1 MISVYIISLK
11 ESQRRLDTEKLVS
24 ESNEKFKGRCV
35 FQIFDA
41 ISPKH
46 EDFEKFIQELYDSSS
61 LLKSDWFHS
70 DYCYQELL
78 PQEFGCYL
86 SHYLLWK
93 ECVKTNQP
101 IVILEDDVV
110 LESNFMQAL
119 EDCLKSPF
127 DFVRLYG
134 HYWGGHK
141 TNLHALPIYTE
152 AEEAEAPIENHAEA
166 EASIEKTPIE
176 NYEVTPPPPNP
187 TQDTQQDSIIET
199 QQDPKEL
206 PNPCKIAPQKT
217 SFNPVVF
224 KKIKRKLN
232 RFIGSILA
240 RTEVYKNI
248 VAKYDDLT
256 TKYDDLTTKYDDL
269 TTKYDD
275 LTTKYDDLTTKYDDL
290 TTKYDD
296 LTTKYDDLNKNIA
309 EKYDELMGKYES
321 LLAKEVNIKETFW
334 ESRAD
339 SEEEAF
345 FLEHFYLTSVYV
357 ATTAGYYLTPKGA
370 KTFIEATERFKII
383 EPVDMFM
390 NNPTYHDVA
399 NFTYLPCPISLNKHA
414 FNSTIQNAKK
424 PDISLKPPKKSYFDN
439 LFYHKFNAQKCLKAF
454 HKYSKQYAPLKTPK
468 EV

>member
-1 MISVYIISLK
+1 MIQVYIISLK
-11 ESQRRLDTEKLVS
+11 ESQRRLDTEKLVL
-24 ESNEKFKGRCV
+24 ESNEKFKGRCA

-46 EDFEKFIQELYDSSS
+46 QDFEKFVQELYDAQS

-78 PQEFGCYL
+78 PREFGCYL

-101 IVILEDDVV
+101 VVILEDDVV

-141 TNLHALPIYTE
+141 TNLCALPIYTE
-152 AEEAEAPIENHAEA
+152 TEETDYTEIEEAEAPIENH
-166 EASIEKTPIE
+166 
-176 NYEVTPPPPNP
+176 EVTPPPNS
-187 TQDTQQDSIIET
+187 TQDTQQDLINET
-199 QQDPKEL
+199 QQNPKE
-206 PNPCKIAPQKT
+206 PSNPCKIAPQKI
-217 SFNPVVF
+217 SFNQVVF

-232 RFIGSILA
+232 HFIGNILA
-240 RTEVYKNI
+240 RTEVYKKL
-248 VAKYDDLT
+248 VAKYDELT
-256 TKYDDLTTKYDDL
+256 G
-269 TTKYDD
+269 
-275 LTTKYDDLTTKYDDL
+275 
-290 TTKYDD
+290 
-296 LTTKYDDLNKNIA
+296 
-309 EKYDELMGKYES
+309 KYDELTGKYES
-321 LLAKEVNIKETFW
+321 LLAKEANIKETFW
-334 ESRAD
+334 ERRAD
-339 SEEEAF
+339 SEKEAF

-357 ATTAGYYLTPKGA
+357 STTAGYYLTPKGA

-383 EPVDMFM
+383 EPVDMFI
-390 NNPTYHDVA
+390 NNPTYHDIA
-399 NFTYLPCPISLNKHA
+399 NFTYVPCPVSLNKHA

-439 LFYHKFNAQKCLKAF
+439 LFYHQLNTRKCLRAF

>member
-1 MISVYIISLK
+1 MTQIYIISLK

-24 ESNEKFKGRCV
+24 ESNEKFKGRRV

-46 EDFEKFIQELYDSSS
+46 EDFEKFIQELYDAQSM
-61 LLKSDWFHS
+61 LKSDWFHS

-93 ECVKTNQP
+93 ECVKLNQP
-101 IVILEDDVV
+101 VVILEDDVA

-152 AEEAEAPIENHAEA
+152 AEEAEA
-166 EASIEKTPIE
+166 SIEKTPIE
-176 NYEVTPPPPNP
+176 NYEVTPPSNSA
-187 TQDTQQDSIIET
+187 QDAQQDSIIET

-206 PNPCKIAPQKT
+206 SEPCKIASQKI

-232 RFIGSILA
+232 RFIGNILA
-240 RTEVYKNI
+240 RTEVYK
-248 VAKYDDLT
+248 KLT
-256 TKYDDLTTKYDDL
+256 G
-269 TTKYDD
+269 
-275 LTTKYDDLTTKYDDL
+275 
-290 TTKYDD
+290 
-296 LTTKYDDLNKNIA
+296 
-309 EKYDELMGKYES
+309 KYDELTGKYES
-321 LLAKEVNIKETFW
+321 LLAKETNIKETFW
-334 ESRAD
+334 ERRAD

-357 ATTAGYYLTPKGA
+357 ASTAGYYITPKGA

-383 EPVDMFM
+383 EPVDMFI

-399 NFTYLPCPISLNKHA
+399 NLTYLPCPISLNKHA

>member
-11 ESQRRLDTEKLVS
+11 ESQRRLDTEKLVLK
-24 ESNEKFKGRCV
+24 SNEKFKGRCV

-46 EDFEKFIQELYDSSS
+46 EDFEKFVQELYDAQSM
-61 LLKSDWFHS
+61 LKSDWFHS
-70 DYCYQELL
+70 DWCCGELL
-78 PQEFGCYL
+78 PREFGCYL
-86 SHYLLWK
+86 SHYFLWK

-101 IVILEDDVV
+101 IVILEDDAM

-141 TNLHALPIYTE
+141 TNLCTLPIYTE
-152 AEEAEAPIENHAEA
+152 AEEIEAPIENH
-166 EASIEKTPIE
+166 
-176 NYEVTPPPPNP
+176 EVTPPPPNF
-187 TQDTQQDSIIET
+187 TQDTQQDFIIET

-206 PNPCKIAPQKT
+206 SEPCKIAPQKI
-217 SFNPVVF
+217 SFNQVVF

-232 RFIGSILA
+232 HFIGNILA
-240 RTEVYKNI
+240 RTEVYKNL
-248 VAKYDDLT
+248 VAKYDELT
-256 TKYDDLTTKYDDL
+256 G
-269 TTKYDD
+269 
-275 LTTKYDDLTTKYDDL
+275 
-290 TTKYDD
+290 
-296 LTTKYDDLNKNIA
+296 
-309 EKYDELMGKYES
+309 KYDELTGKYDELTGKYDELTGKYDELTGKYDELTGKYDELTGKYDELTGKYES
-321 LLAKEVNIKETFW
+321 LLAKETNIKETFW
-334 ESRAD
+334 ERRAD
-339 SEEEAF
+339 SEKEAF

-357 ATTAGYYLTPKGA
+357 ASTAGYYLTPKGA

-383 EPVDMFM
+383 EPVDMFI

-399 NFTYLPCPISLNKHA
+399 NFTYLPCPVSLNKHA

-439 LFYHKFNAQKCLKAF
+439 LFYDQLNTKKCLKAF

>member
-1 MISVYIISLK
+1 MIQVYIISLK
-11 ESQRRLDTEKLVS
+11 ESQRRLDTEKLVL

-46 EDFEKFIQELYDSSS
+46 EDFEKFVQELYDAQSM
-61 LLKSDWFHS
+61 LKSDWFHS

-78 PQEFGCYL
+78 PREFGCYL

-101 IVILEDDVV
+101 VVILEDDVA

-141 TNLHALPIYTE
+141 TNLYSLPIYTE
-152 AEEAEAPIENHAEA
+152 IEETDYTEIEETEAPIENH
-166 EASIEKTPIE
+166 
-176 NYEVTPPPPNP
+176 EVTPPPPNS
-187 TQDTQQDSIIET
+187 TQDTQQDLINET
-199 QQDPKEL
+199 QQNPKE
-206 PNPCKIAPQKT
+206 PSDPCKIAPQKI
-217 SFNPVVF
+217 SFNQVVF

-232 RFIGSILA
+232 HFIGNILA
-240 RTEVYKNI
+240 RTEVHKKL

-256 TKYDDLTTKYDDL
+256 GKYDDLTGKYDDL
-269 TTKYDD
+269 TGKYDD
-275 LTTKYDDLTTKYDDL
+275 LTGKYDDLTGKYDDL
-290 TTKYDD
+290 TGKYDD
-296 LTTKYDDLNKNIA
+296 LTGKYDDLT
-309 EKYDELMGKYES
+309 GKYES
-321 LLAKEVNIKETFW
+321 LLAKEANIKETFW
-334 ESRAD
+334 ERRAD
-339 SEEEAF
+339 SEKEAF

-357 ATTAGYYLTPKGA
+357 STTAGYYLTPKGA

-383 EPVDMFM
+383 EPVDMFI
-390 NNPTYHDVA
+390 NNPTYHDIA
-399 NFTYLPCPISLNKHA
+399 NFTYVPCPVSLNKHA

-424 PDISLKPPKKSYFDN
+424 PDISLKPPKKSYWDN
-439 LFYHKFNAQKCLKAF
+439 LFYHKFNARKCLKAF

>member
-1 MISVYIISLK
+1 MIQVYIISLK
-11 ESQRRLDTEKLVS
+11 ESQRRLDTEKLVL

-46 EDFEKFIQELYDSSS
+46 QDFEKFVQELYDAQSM
-61 LLKSDWFHS
+61 LKSDWFHS

-78 PQEFGCYL
+78 PREFGCYL

-101 IVILEDDVV
+101 VVILEDDVA

-119 EDCLKSPF
+119 EGCLKSPF

-141 TNLHALPIYTE
+141 TNLCALPIYTE
-152 AEEAEAPIENHAEA
+152 VEETDYIETEVPV
-166 EASIEKTPIE
+166 EI
-176 NYEVTPPPPNP
+176 YEVTPPPNS
-187 TQDTQQDSIIET
+187 TQDTQQDFINET
-199 QQDPKEL
+199 QQNPKE
-206 PNPCKIAPQKT
+206 PSEPCKIAPQKI
-217 SFNPVVF
+217 SFNQVVF

-232 RFIGSILA
+232 HFIGNILA
-240 RTEVYKNI
+240 RTEVYKKL

-256 TKYDDLTTKYDDL
+256 GKYDDLTGKYDDL
-269 TTKYDD
+269 TGKYDD
-275 LTTKYDDLTTKYDDL
+275 LT
-290 TTKYDD
+290 
-296 LTTKYDDLNKNIA
+296 
-309 EKYDELMGKYES
+309 GKYES
-321 LLAKEVNIKETFW
+321 LLAKEANIKETFW
-334 ESRAD
+334 ERRAD
-339 SEEEAF
+339 SEKEAF

-357 ATTAGYYLTPKGA
+357 STTAGYYITPKGA
-370 KTFIEATERFKII
+370 EIFIEATERFKII
-383 EPVDMFM
+383 EPVDMFI
-390 NNPTYHDVA
+390 NNPTYHDIA
-399 NFTYLPCPISLNKHA
+399 NFTYVPCPVSLNKHA

-439 LFYHKFNAQKCLKAF
+439 LFYHQLNTKKCLRAF
-454 HKYSKQYAPLKTPK
+454 HKYSKQYAPLKTSK

>member
-1 MISVYIISLK
+1 MIGVYIISLK
-11 ESQRRLDTEKLVS
+11 ESQRRLDTEKLVL

-46 EDFEKFIQELYDSSS
+46 QDFEKLLQELYDAQSM
-61 LLKSDWFHS
+61 LKSDWFHS

-93 ECVKTNQP
+93 ECVKLNQP
-101 IVILEDDVV
+101 VVILEDDVA

-141 TNLHALPIYTE
+141 TNLYSLPIYTE
-152 AEEAEAPIENHAEA
+152 AEEAEASIEETPIENH
-166 EASIEKTPIE
+166 
-176 NYEVTPPPPNP
+176 EVTPPPPNP
-187 TQDTQQDSIIET
+187 TQDAQQDFIIET

-206 PNPCKIAPQKT
+206 SEPCKIAPQKI

-224 KKIKRKLN
+224 RKIKRKLN

-256 TKYDDLTTKYDDL
+256 GKYDDLTGKYDDL
-269 TTKYDD
+269 T
-275 LTTKYDDLTTKYDDL
+275 
-290 TTKYDD
+290 
-296 LTTKYDDLNKNIA
+296 
-309 EKYDELMGKYES
+309 GKYES
-321 LLAKEVNIKETFW
+321 LLAKEANIKETFW
-334 ESRAD
+334 ERRAD
-339 SEEEAF
+339 SEKEAL

-399 NFTYLPCPISLNKHA
+399 NFTYLPCPVSLNKHA

-424 PDISLKPPKKSYFDN
+424 PDISLKPPRKSYFDN
-439 LFYHKFNAQKCLKAF
+439 LFYDQLNTRKCLKAF
-454 HKYSKQYAPLKTPK
+454 HKYSRRYAPLKTPK

>member
-11 ESQRRLDTEKLVS
+11 ESQRRLDTEKLVL

-46 EDFEKFIQELYDSSS
+46 EDFEKFVQELYDAQSM
-61 LLKSDWFHS
+61 LKSDWFHS

-78 PQEFGCYL
+78 PREFGCYL

-101 IVILEDDVV
+101 VVILEDDAM

-141 TNLHALPIYTE
+141 TNLCALTIYTE
-152 AEEAEAPIENHAEA
+152 TEEAEVSIEKMPIENH
-166 EASIEKTPIE
+166 
-176 NYEVTPPPPNP
+176 EVTPPPPNS
-187 TQDTQQDSIIET
+187 TQDTQQDLINET
-199 QQDPKEL
+199 QQKE
-206 PNPCKIAPQKT
+206 PSDSCKMAPQKI
-217 SFNPVVF
+217 SFNQVVF

-232 RFIGSILA
+232 HFIGNILA
-240 RTEVYKNI
+240 RTEVYKKL
-248 VAKYDDLT
+248 VAKYDELT
-256 TKYDDLTTKYDDL
+256 G
-269 TTKYDD
+269 
-275 LTTKYDDLTTKYDDL
+275 
-290 TTKYDD
+290 
-296 LTTKYDDLNKNIA
+296 
-309 EKYDELMGKYES
+309 KYDELIGKYDELTGKYDELIGKYDELTGKYDELIGKYDELTGKYES
-321 LLAKEVNIKETFW
+321 LLAKEANIKETFW
-334 ESRAD
+334 ERRAD

-383 EPVDMFM
+383 EPVDMFI
-390 NNPTYHDVA
+390 NNPTYHNVA
-399 NFTYLPCPISLNKHA
+399 NFTYLPCPVSLNKHA

-439 LFYHKFNAQKCLKAF
+439 LFYHKFNTRKCLKAF

-468 EV
+468 EG

>member
-1 MISVYIISLK
+1 MIQVYTISLK
-11 ESQRRLDTEKLVS
+11 ESQRRLDTEKLVL
-24 ESNEKFKGRCV
+24 ESNEKFKGRCF

-46 EDFEKFIQELYDSSS
+46 QDFEKFVQELYDVQNM
-61 LLKSDWFHS
+61 LKSDWFHS

-101 IVILEDDVV
+101 VVILEDDVV
-110 LESNFMQAL
+110 LEPNFMQAL

-141 TNLHALPIYTE
+141 TNLCALPIYTE
-152 AEEAEAPIENHAEA
+152 TEETDYIEAEAPIENH
-166 EASIEKTPIE
+166 
-176 NYEVTPPPPNP
+176 EVTPPPNS
-187 TQDTQQDSIIET
+187 TQDTQQDFINET
-199 QQDPKEL
+199 QQNPKE
-206 PNPCKIAPQKT
+206 PSNPCKIAPQKI
-217 SFNPVVF
+217 SFNQVVF

-232 RFIGSILA
+232 HFIGNILA
-240 RTEVYKNI
+240 RTEVYKKL

-256 TKYDDLTTKYDDL
+256 GKYDDLTGKYDDL
-269 TTKYDD
+269 TGKYDD
-275 LTTKYDDLTTKYDDL
+275 LT
-290 TTKYDD
+290 
-296 LTTKYDDLNKNIA
+296 
-309 EKYDELMGKYES
+309 GKYES
-321 LLAKEVNIKETFW
+321 LLAKEANIKETFW
-334 ESRAD
+334 ERRAD
-339 SEEEAF
+339 SEKEAF

-357 ATTAGYYLTPKGA
+357 STTAGYYLTPKGA

-383 EPVDMFM
+383 EPVDMFI
-390 NNPTYHDVA
+390 NNPTYHDIA
-399 NFTYLPCPISLNKHA
+399 NFTYVPCPVSLNKHA

-439 LFYHKFNAQKCLKAF
+439 LFYHQLNTRKCLKAF

-468 EV
+468 EI

>member
-1 MISVYIISLK
+1 MTQVYIISLK
-11 ESQRRLDTEKLVS
+11 ESQRRLDTEKLVL

-46 EDFEKFIQELYDSSS
+46 QDFEKLVQELYDSSS

-86 SHYLLWK
+86 SHYFCWK

-101 IVILEDDVV
+101 IVILEDDAM
-110 LESNFMQAL
+110 LESHFMQAL

-141 TNLHALPIYTE
+141 TNLCALPIYTE
-152 AEEAEAPIENHAEA
+152 TEEA

-176 NYEVTPPPPNP
+176 NHEVTPPPPNP

-199 QQDPKEL
+199 QQKE
-206 PNPCKIAPQKT
+206 PSDPCKIAPQKI
-217 SFNPVVF
+217 SFNSVVF

-240 RTEVYKNI
+240 RTEVYKNV

-256 TKYDDLTTKYDDL
+256 TKYDNLTTKYDNL
-269 TTKYDD
+269 TTKYDN
-275 LTTKYDDLTTKYDDL
+275 LTTKYDN
-290 TTKYDD
+290 
-296 LTTKYDDLNKNIA
+296 LNKNIA
-309 EKYDELMGKYES
+309 EKYDELTGKYES
-321 LLAKEVNIKETFW
+321 LLAKETNIKETFW

-339 SEEEAF
+339 SEKEAL

-399 NFTYLPCPISLNKHA
+399 NFTYLPCPVSLNKHA

-424 PDISLKPPKKSYFDN
+424 PDISLKPPRKSYFDN

>member
-11 ESQRRLDTEKLVS
+11 ESQRRLDNEKLVL

-46 EDFEKFIQELYDSSS
+46 QDFEKFVQELYDAQSM
-61 LLKSDWFHS
+61 LKSDWFHS

-78 PQEFGCYL
+78 PREFGCYL

-101 IVILEDDVV
+101 VVILEDDVA
-110 LESNFMQAL
+110 LEFNFMQAL
-119 EDCLKSPF
+119 EYCLKSPF

-152 AEEAEAPIENHAEA
+152 AEETDCIETEAPIENH
-166 EASIEKTPIE
+166 
-176 NYEVTPPPPNP
+176 EVTPQFH
-187 TQDTQQDSIIET
+187 TQDTQQDFINDT
-199 QQDPKEL
+199 QQNPKQSSE
-206 PNPCKIAPQKT
+206 PCKIAPQKI
-217 SFNPVVF
+217 SFNQVVF

-232 RFIGSILA
+232 HFIGNILA
-240 RTEVYKNI
+240 RTEVYKKL

-256 TKYDDLTTKYDDL
+256 GKYDDLTGKYDDL
-269 TTKYDD
+269 TGKYDD
-275 LTTKYDDLTTKYDDL
+275 LTGKYDDLT
-290 TTKYDD
+290 
-296 LTTKYDDLNKNIA
+296 
-309 EKYDELMGKYES
+309 GKYES
-321 LLAKEVNIKETFW
+321 LLAKEANIKETFW
-334 ESRAD
+334 ERRAD
-339 SEEEAF
+339 SEKEAF

-357 ATTAGYYLTPKGA
+357 ASTAGYYLTPKGA

-383 EPVDMFM
+383 EPVDMFI
-390 NNPTYHDVA
+390 NNPTYHDIA
-399 NFTYLPCPISLNKHA
+399 NFTYVPCPVSLNKHA

-424 PDISLKPPKKSYFDN
+424 PDISLKPPKKSYWDN
-439 LFYHKFNAQKCLKAF
+439 LFYHQLNTRKCLRAF

>member
-1 MISVYIISLK
+1 MIQVYIISLK
-11 ESQRRLDTEKLVS
+11 ESQRRLDTEKLVL

-46 EDFEKFIQELYDSSS
+46 EDFEKFVQELYDAQSM
-61 LLKSDWFHS
+61 LKSDWFHS

-101 IVILEDDVV
+101 VVILEDDVA

-141 TNLHALPIYTE
+141 TNLCALPIYTE
-152 AEEAEAPIENHAEA
+152 TEETDYTEIEETEAPIENH
-166 EASIEKTPIE
+166 
-176 NYEVTPPPPNP
+176 EVTPPPNS
-187 TQDTQQDSIIET
+187 TQDTQQDFINET
-199 QQDPKEL
+199 QQNPKE
-206 PNPCKIAPQKT
+206 PSEPCKIAPQKIF
-217 SFNPVVF
+217 FNQVVF

-232 RFIGSILA
+232 HFIGNILD
-240 RTEVYKNI
+240 RTEVYKKL

-256 TKYDDLTTKYDDL
+256 GKYDDLTGKYDDL
-269 TTKYDD
+269 TGKYDD
-275 LTTKYDDLTTKYDDL
+275 LTGKYDDLT
-290 TTKYDD
+290 
-296 LTTKYDDLNKNIA
+296 
-309 EKYDELMGKYES
+309 GKYES
-321 LLAKEVNIKETFW
+321 LLAKEANIKETFW
-334 ESRAD
+334 ERRAD
-339 SEEEAF
+339 SEKEAF

-383 EPVDMFM
+383 EPVDMFI
-390 NNPTYHDVA
+390 NNPTYHDIA
-399 NFTYLPCPISLNKHA
+399 NFTYVPCPVSLNKHA

-439 LFYHKFNAQKCLKAF
+439 LFYHQLNTKKCLRAF
-454 HKYSKQYAPLKTPK
+454 HKYSKQYDHLKTPK